1 MEQQSSEMELKAV
14 EESLPAEKKTEEKK
28 KEEDDKMNNEPAKKH
43 KPDDLEVSYKF
54 AVVLSKINKFSFR
67 IWF

>member
-1 MEQQSSEMELKAV
+1 MEQQSSEMELKIV
-14 EESLPAEKKTEEKK
+14 EEDFPAEKKTEEKNK
-28 KEEDDKMNNEPAKKH
+28 VEDGKINNEPAKKH